1 MNNPI
6 CSNQVH
12 IASAF
17 HCFIGS
23 DNIAGDMVQLV
34 ELEDGLNP
42 SNGFPKIKKIR
53 IKFEIS
59 YTKTCILLKK
69 LTPLFLSLLP
79 GYLRLLSKMVA
90 VKIDMM

>member
-1 MNNPI
+1 
-6 CSNQVH
+6 VH

-23 DNIAGDMVQLV
+23 DNIAGDTVQLV

-59 YTKTCILLKK
+59 YTKTCTFKK
-69 LTPLFLSLLP
+69 LAPLFYPYFLITS
-79 GYLRLLSKMVA
+79 V
-90 VKIDMM
+90 

>member
-1 MNNPI
+1 M
-6 CSNQVH
+6 H

-23 DNIAGDMVQLV
+23 DNIAGDTVQLV

-59 YTKTCILLKK
+59 YTKTLKK
-69 LTPLFLSLLP
+69 LSPLSLSILP
-79 GYLRLLSKMVA
+79 DYLRLLSRMVA
-90 VKIDMM
+90 VKNDMM